1 MKYSLTFSSLDLN
14 ANFNFSNFSE
24 SVERMKTE
32 SEIIYELIY
41 PFYYQFMHRLGIFHE
56 KRYNSATIPRVVS
69 AVFQK

>member
-1 MKYSLTFSSLDLN
+1 MKYSLTFSSLDPN

-41 PFYYQFMHRLGIFHE
+41 PFYDQFMKFID
-56 KRYNSATIPRVVS
+56 S
-69 AVFQK
+69 